1 MTETGVTQLLL
12 DWSSGDKSALNRLM
26 PLVYDELRNVARRQF
41 GMEEPGHTLQST
53 AVVHEVYLRL
63 VDQQRVQW
71 RNRAQFF
78 AVAARMIRRILVDH
92 ARERSAAKRGGGA
105 KKLALD
111 ETIATPAMKDV
122 DLVALDDALV
132 AMAELDPQQ
141 TEVVELRF
149 FAGLTIE
156 ETAEALGISPATVNR
171 DWVTAKAWLF
181 HELDR
186 TGEVSGPQP

>member
-26 PLVYDELRNVARRQF
+26 PLVYDE
-41 GMEEPGHTLQST
+41 
-53 AVVHEVYLRL
+53 
-63 VDQQRVQW
+63 W

-171 DWVTAKAWLF
+171 DWVTAKA
-181 HELDR
+181 
-186 TGEVSGPQP
+186 